1 MKVDI
6 NDIVYVLSLIFA
18 FLLVAAVV
26 FLIGAGIFFSIQNA
40 SNEID
45 CGVIVD
51 RDYDSGYAYF
61 SSDKYG
67 GHMNSYTDTYTFTI
81 EGEKDGE
88 TVRYTF
94 EVTEQ
99 EYNSYKIGDW
109 YER

>member
-1 MKVDI
+1 MKVTI
-6 NDIVYVLSLIFA
+6 IEIVCVLFIA
-18 FLLVAAVV
+18 VVV
-26 FLIGAGIFFSIQNA
+26 FLIGAVIFGSILNA
-40 SNEID
+40 SNIIE

-51 RDYDSGYAYF
+51 KTYDSGYTYF
-61 SSDKYG
+61 SSNKSD
-67 GHMNSYTDTYTFTI
+67 GHMHSYPDRYTFTI

-99 EYNSYKIGDW
+99 EYNRYKIGDW

>member
-6 NDIVYVLSLIFA
+6 ENIVCVLLI
-18 FLLVAAVV
+18 AVFV
-26 FLIGAGIFFSIQNA
+26 FLIGAVISGSILNA
-40 SNEID
+40 SNGIE

-51 RDYDSGYAYF
+51 TNYGSGFTYF
-61 SSDKYG
+61 SSSKSG
-67 GHMNSYTDTYTFTI
+67 GHMHSYPDKYTFTI
-81 EGEKDGE
+81 EGEKDGK

-99 EYNSYKIGDW
+99 EYNRYKIGDW

>member
-6 NDIVYVLSLIFA
+6 EDIVYVLSIIFA
-18 FLLVAAVV
+18 FLLIAAVA
-26 FLIGAGIFFSIQNA
+26 FLIGFGIYSSIQNA

-51 RDYDSGYAYF
+51 TDYDSGYTYF
-61 SSDKYG
+61 SSSKNG
-67 GHMNSYTDTYTFTI
+67 GHLHSYPDTYTFTI

-88 TVRYTF
+88 MVRYTF
-94 EVTEQ
+94 EVSEQ
-99 EYNSYKIGDW
+99 EYNRYKIGDW

>member
-6 NDIVYVLSLIFA
+6 EDIVCVLFIA
-18 FLLVAAVV
+18 VVV
-26 FLIGAGIFFSIQNA
+26 FLIGAVIFGEILNA
-40 SNEID
+40 SNEIE

-51 RDYDSGYAYF
+51 TNYNSGYTYF
-61 SSDKYG
+61 RSSKNG
-67 GHMNSYTDTYTFTI
+67 GYMKSYPDTYTFTI
-81 EGEKDGE
+81 EGEKDGK
-88 TVRYTF
+88 TVRYSF

>member
-1 MKVDI
+1 ME
-6 NDIVYVLSLIFA
+6 DIVYVLSVIFA
-18 FLLVAAVV
+18 VLFIAAIA
-26 FLIGAGIFFSIQNA
+26 FLIGAVIFNSIQNA
-40 SNEID
+40 SNKID

-51 RDYDSGYAYF
+51 TDYDSGYTYF
-61 SSDKYG
+61 SSNQNG
-67 GHMNSYTDTYTFTI
+67 GHMHSYPDTYTFTI

-99 EYNSYKIGDW
+99 EYNRYEIGDW

>member
-1 MKVDI
+1 MKVVD
-6 NDIVYVLSLIFA
+6 VLALILA
-18 FLLVAAVV
+18 FLLIAAVGL
-26 FLIGAGIFFSIQNA
+26 LIGFGIYSSIQNA

-51 RDYDSGYAYF
+51 TDYDSGYTYF
-61 SSDKYG
+61 SSSKNG
-67 GHMNSYTDTYTFTI
+67 GYMQSYPDTYTFTI
-81 EGEKDGE
+81 EGEKDGK
-88 TVRYTF
+88 TVRYSF